1 MFRLFGNFLALLVAI
16 VILKWLI
23 PTETADLANEILV
36 KILTIIRD
44 LLAMVPLSQ

>member
-16 VILKWLI
+16 VIMKWLI
-23 PTETADLANEILV
+23 PTETVELANEILV

-44 LLAMVPLSQ
+44 LLAMIQLPQ